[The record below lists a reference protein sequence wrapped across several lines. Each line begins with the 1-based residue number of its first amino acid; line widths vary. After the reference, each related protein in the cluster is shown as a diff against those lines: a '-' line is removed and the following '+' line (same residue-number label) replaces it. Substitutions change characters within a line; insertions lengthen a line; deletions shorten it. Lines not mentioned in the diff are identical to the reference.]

1 MFLSNHA
8 CLFVEEF
15 VEMIFRKRNDFRKM
29 GYLDVLLLF
38 SENSNVMAYVA
49 SMASSVASKVTTEVG
64 VSVTT
69 TVLSTLGG
77 ALAATALSYI
87 LKFIGL
93 RLHRLVNDGNKIFNF
108 DF

>member
-1 MFLSNHA
+1 
-8 CLFVEEF
+8 
-15 VEMIFRKRNDFRKM
+15 MIFRKRNDSRKV
-29 GYLDVLLLF
+29 GYLDILLLF

-49 SMASSVASKVTTEVG
+49 SMASNVASKVTTEVG

-87 LKFIGL
+87 LKFVGL

-108 DF
+108 NF